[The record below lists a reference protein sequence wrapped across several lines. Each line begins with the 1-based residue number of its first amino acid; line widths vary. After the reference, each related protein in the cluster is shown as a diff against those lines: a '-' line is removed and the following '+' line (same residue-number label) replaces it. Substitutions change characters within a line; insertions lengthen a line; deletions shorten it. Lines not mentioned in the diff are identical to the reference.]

1 MTEYSA
7 TAKDWF
13 ALGEPGTPARDAGL
27 PGFIDE
33 TKDWVSRT
41 EAIMAEHPDVQ
52 PRFARTLQRHLDDLW
67 LLVNN
72 VEPGPERSYDGA
84 AWTDS
89 LIAYGGPQSI
99 CDDLG
104 AGW

>member
-13 ALGEPGTPARDAGL
+13 ALGEPGTSARDAGL
-27 PGFIDE
+27 PKFIDE

-52 PRFARTLQRHLDDLW
+52 PRFTRTLQRHLDDLW
-67 LLVNN
+67 LYVHNIA
-72 VEPGPERSYDGA
+72 PGPQESYDDA

-89 LIAYGGPQSI
+89 LVAYGGPLKI
-99 CDDLG
+99 CQELG
-104 AGW
+104 VNW